1 MSGDI
6 RLTTRYNK
14 QGSKFEVIVH
24 QARSVQIHSSWL
36 FKPKS
41 VQHVIS
47 PFSNTAESFIKIMRI
62 KEVIFNIWSFN
73 V

>member
-24 QARSVQIHSSWL
+24 QARSVQIHSS
-36 FKPKS
+36 
-41 VQHVIS
+41 
-47 PFSNTAESFIKIMRI
+47 
-62 KEVIFNIWSFN
+62 
-73 V
+73 